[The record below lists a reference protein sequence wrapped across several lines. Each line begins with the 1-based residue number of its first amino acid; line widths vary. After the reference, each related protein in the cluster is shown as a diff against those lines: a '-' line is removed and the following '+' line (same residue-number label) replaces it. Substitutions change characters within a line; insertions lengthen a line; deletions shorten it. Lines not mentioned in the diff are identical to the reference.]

1 MRKVPPANAVKIP
14 PAGTYGHPKETVA
27 PGQVSRTNC
36 RKESPPF
43 EPSSMFSP
51 WAFDQPKIATVAIHI
66 SRVKSTFFALNRE
79 AAFLPTISAYGTR
92 F

>member
-1 MRKVPPANAVKIP
+1 
-14 PAGTYGHPKETVA
+14 
-27 PGQVSRTNC
+27 
-36 RKESPPF
+36 
-43 EPSSMFSP
+43 MFSP